1 MKKIL
6 LGLIVGTVVL
16 FFVFMLMTVSVGT
29 KVEIKESSNV
39 DYSTL
44 EYAMNLT

>member
-1 MKKIL
+1 MKKFL

-29 KVEIKESSNV
+29 KVETEEGSSV
-39 DYSTL
+39 DYTTT
-44 EYAMNLT
+44 EYYYIWN